1 VPWVRFDDQ
10 YPIHH
15 KVAGLSDKTYRLAT
29 EAIFWCARNLT
40 DGHISAQNL
49 HQIRPALRSPANH
62 ASVLVSQRLWHPA
75 DESCDSEKCPAP
87 VAGDGWVIHD
97 YWWYQPTKAQ
107 VVKER
112 EATAR
117 RQAKFRAAHNA
128 VSNAV
133 TAPVS
138 NAVTPPVS
146 NAAPARPYIGTGLNQ
161 GDPPARA
168 HARPTPNLN
177 GNINPG
183 DGAAARHPSAR
194 TLADA
199 QRSAGLEPGQQPAR
213 GQTVN
218 DYADAIRQAIAQQP
232 DTP

>member
-10 YPIHH
+10 YPLHY

-49 HQIRPALRSPANH
+49 HQIRPALRSPASH
-62 ASVLVSQRLWHPA
+62 AAVLVSQRLWHPA
-75 DESCDSEKCPAP
+75 GEGCDAEKCPAP

-97 YWWYQPTKAQ
+97 YWQYQPTKTQ

-112 EATAR
+112 EAAAR

-133 TAPVS
+133 TTPVTDG
-138 NAVTPPVS
+138 VTPPVT
-146 NAAPARPYIGTGLNQ
+146 NASPTRPYIGTGPFQ

-168 HARPTPNLN
+168 RARPTPNPS
-177 GNINPG
+177 GQVNPG
-183 DGAAARHPSAR
+183 EGAAARHPSAR
-194 TLADA
+194 PLAAALEDA
-199 QRSAGLEPGQQPAR
+199 GVNGKPASDE
-213 GQTVN
+213 TVN
-218 DYADAIRQAIAQQP
+218 AIVASIRHAI
-232 DTP
+232 TPPPKDPP